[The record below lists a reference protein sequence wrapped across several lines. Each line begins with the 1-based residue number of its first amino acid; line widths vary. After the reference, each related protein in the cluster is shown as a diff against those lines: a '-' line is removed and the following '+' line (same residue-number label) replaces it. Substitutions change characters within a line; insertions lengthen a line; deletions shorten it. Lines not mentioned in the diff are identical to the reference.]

1 MRQRII
7 SFIRE
12 RFRATRKT
20 ELRFQNP
27 YFSSQ
32 TTVRMNW
39 KPWVQRDGWALAGI
53 VLLIGLLFWYSVVIK
68 QSFHVQQIVITPT
81 QFVSGEEIQTVAHSY
96 IHGRAFGI
104 LPRRTYFTLR
114 SSGLQRAITEHISA
128 RVALVDLSVQK
139 EFPHTVRITV
149 IERIPSMTWVTAL
162 EPEQEHFYAVDREGV
177 VTHTI
182 ENREQVNVQYPLVRD
197 PNRAE
202 LQLSEQIVSKEY
214 INFLLNVHEQLPR
227 ATHLQIDSYVF
238 APVTCYE
245 REYVA
250 EKIFQEEILQ
260 SSSEEYKEKKREI
273 QKQLQDGSLSI
284 DQSLELLE
292 QVKAAELAA
301 LGQNSI
307 TQSSRV
313 EWKALYQPIACDF
326 VDIAT
331 DLHVI
336 TKEESGG
343 FAVYMDS
350 TLTADTQIQ
359 NLQTLLSSSN
369 VDVNAI
375 QYVDVRLPDRAYIK

>member
-7 SFIRE
+7 AFLRE
-12 RFRATRKT
+12 RFRAAHKT

-32 TTVRMNW
+32 RTGHMKW
-39 KPWVQRDGWALAGI
+39 KAWVIRDGWALVGI
-53 VLLIGLLFWYSVVIK
+53 VFLIGVLCWYSVVVK
-68 QSFHVQQIVITPT
+68 QSFHIQQISITPT
-81 QFVSGEEIQTVAHSY
+81 QFVSGEEIEAVAHSY
-96 IHGRAFGI
+96 IDGRAFGI

-128 RVALVDLSVQK
+128 RVALVDLSVHK
-139 EFPHTVRITV
+139 EFPHTVRIAV
-149 IERIPSMTWVTAL
+149 IERIPSITWVTTL

-177 VTHTI
+177 VTQTI
-182 ENREQVNVQYPLVRD
+182 EAREQINDQYPLVRD
-197 PNRAE
+197 PNRSE
-202 LQLSEQIVSKEY
+202 LQLSDYIVSKEY
-214 INFLLNVHEQLPR
+214 ISFMLNVHERLPR

-260 SSSEEYKEKKREI
+260 SSSEEYKEKKRDI
-273 QKQLQDGSLSI
+273 QKQLQNGTLTI

-292 QVKAAELAA
+292 QVKADELAA
-301 LGQNSI
+301 LGQNVN
-307 TQSSRV
+307 THSSRV
-313 EWKALYQPIACDF
+313 EWKALYEPIACDF

-331 DLHVI
+331 DMHVLI
-336 TKEESGG
+336 QEKSGG
-343 FAVYMDS
+343 FVVYMDS
-350 TLTADTQIQ
+350 TVDVDTQIQ
-359 NLQTLLSSSN
+359 NLQTLLSSS
-369 VDVNAI
+369 VIDVNAI